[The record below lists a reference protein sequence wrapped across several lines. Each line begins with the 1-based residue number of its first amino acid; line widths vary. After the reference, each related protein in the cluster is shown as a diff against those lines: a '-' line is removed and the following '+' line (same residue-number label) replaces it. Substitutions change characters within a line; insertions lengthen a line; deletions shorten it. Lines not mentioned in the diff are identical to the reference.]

1 MWWRRVVGGWRGGAA
16 GWSWVVGMRGRAKS
30 LSGPPG
36 TDAVT
41 PAGAINLLEGRREY
55 LSPASLRVPGEILG
69 FVRAAASSS
78 SHSFLKVLL
87 GSRRLDGIGAWW
99 MFPVGAAVAGCF
111 SFRSSG
117 AAGISFSCFSLV
129 FSGHDCAVCPSDD
142 LLAVLGGCY
151 INIAG
156 RKPISVKTLC
166 L

>member
-1 MWWRRVVGGWRGGAA
+1 MVGGWRGGAA

-78 SHSFLKVLL
+78 SQSFLKVLL

-99 MFPVGAAVAGCF
+99 MFSGGRSGCGMLQL
-111 SFRSSG
+111 SFIRCCRHFFLLL
-117 AAGISFSCFSLV
+117 FSCLSFEL
-129 FSGHDCAVCPSDD
+129 DCVVCPSIE
-142 LLAVLGGCY
+142 LLAVSGGCY

-156 RKPISVKTLC
+156 RKPFSVNLC
-166 L
+166 LFILC

>member
-1 MWWRRVVGGWRGGAA
+1 
-16 GWSWVVGMRGRAKS
+16 MRGRAKS

-69 FVRAAASSS
+69 FVRVAASSWQ
-78 SHSFLKVLL
+78 SFLKVLL

-99 MFPVGAAVAGCF
+99 MFLVGAAVAGCF

-117 AAGISFSCFSLV
+117 AAGISFFCFSLV
-129 FSGHDCAVCPSDD
+129 F
-142 LLAVLGGCY
+142 LLGLIVLFAPVTNFWLY
-151 INIAG
+151 RVVAILI
-156 RKPISVKTLC
+156 
-166 L
+166 

>member
-1 MWWRRVVGGWRGGAA
+1 MVGGWRGGAA

-78 SHSFLKVLL
+78 SQSFLKVLL

-111 SFRSSG
+111 SFRSFG

-129 FSGHDCAVCPSDD
+129 F
-142 LLAVLGGCY
+142 LLGLIVLFAPTTNFLLY
-151 INIAG
+151 RMVAILI
-156 RKPISVKTLC
+156 
-166 L
+166 